1 MIIRMIVGIVALMM
15 VVHVIYR
22 LRIQSI
28 PGVRIT
34 SAFRNPWKNEE
45 VGGVM
50 NSRHQLGMAFDVVPA
65 TLATKQALR
74 KIGFKTILDEGD
86 HIHVE
91 II

>member
-1 MIIRMIVGIVALMM
+1 MARVIIGILLSVL
-15 VVHVIYR
+15 VIHFYFR
-22 LRIQSI
+22 RRIQAL

-45 VGGVM
+45 VGGVL
-50 NSRHQLGMAFDVVPA
+50 NSRHQVGMAFDVVPA
-65 TLATKQALR
+65 TLTTIQALR
-74 KIGFKTILDEGD
+74 RIGFKKILDEGD